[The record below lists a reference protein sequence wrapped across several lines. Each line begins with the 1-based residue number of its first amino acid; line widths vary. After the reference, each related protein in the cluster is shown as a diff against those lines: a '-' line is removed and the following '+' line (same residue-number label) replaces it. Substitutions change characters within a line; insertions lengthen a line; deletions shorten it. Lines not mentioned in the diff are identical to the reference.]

1 MGRRAFHPPLLAVF
15 LCEFDAKN
23 GNQIVL
29 ALTSASPRAPSLD
42 DLPLHVVAPHQVSA
56 PAPVSTSLAPPSAAT
71 PVPAHTPT
79 APSHPT
85 LYSASAPCS
94 PAPHAALPSDAL
106 ADALRRRSD
115 SHGPATLGRRTVS
128 PPGASLATRSRN
140 ATAPGQLSVSRQP
153 SVSSLGPKDDVA
165 SAPCL
170 PDDRESP
177 VESLP
182 PLPPSPVD
190 AERPESPAPD
200 LDKVPASDPS
210 SNGIPPSSNH
220 APAATKSTP
229 RLGKMPSLAALS
241 TSTLPLSSTDLTGA
255 TTAAAPSSP
264 SSQSQRPTLRS
275 LFDTIPEYL
284 IPKPEL
290 CGQVVSIAVDRYRL
304 VGHPIY
310 MKNESYER
318 NMAIWNAVFVVPRE
332 ADARGWHRVVTKLA
346 RTLKQLEVE
355 SRYMTTVAN
364 RGALY
369 ALLHQVLHDL
379 NTLRET
385 RVIVNSGT
393 VLELYA
399 LFEPAARPPPIRF
412 WDVPVARIDFAT
424 VAMDD
429 WDVTVRRI
437 VPHIDGVRTVAAVA
451 DRADADLDL
460 ARLAIEH
467 LVHLGAVHV
476 VDLFQGSNTY
486 VVTPRLR
493 RLAHDAHVQAECVR
507 AVTRADAA
515 VAPTPTRILTV
526 YAMFKHGATVQQ
538 VASDRAFPSHL
549 VDIRR
554 LVVAGVLHGWL
565 RRVHRFPVWHGRAP
579 PVHLAV
585 PPDPNDK
592 RRAAEMAAIAAAAA
606 AGPTFPPPP
615 HQQHQPAYPGS
626 VHGRSAPTMTP
637 VGGLASPAS
646 PTSPGAVGGAP
657 SVRAVSLAAAAP
669 RGPSPPLVLATTNA
683 QLPSLYLPVAAAA
696 TAGHHAVGSAS
707 DVPAAMVTA
716 ASPPPGA
723 AGAGMMTRAPSD
735 AASAATGAAMT
746 VGRRG
751 APATPASIVASKVE
765 AGELVPLDA
774 YCVVVRR
781 AAHVVA
787 AALSAVPGMQW
798 IEQ

>member
-1 MGRRAFHPPLLAVF
+1 MGRRAFHPPLLAIF

-29 ALTSASPRAPSLD
+29 ALSSASPRAPSLD
-42 DLPLHVVAPHQVSA
+42 DLPLHVVAPHQVPA
-56 PAPVSTSLAPPSAAT
+56 LAPVSTSLASPSAAT
-71 PVPAHTPT
+71 PVPAQTPT

-94 PAPHAALPSDAL
+94 PAPHAALPNDSL

-115 SHGPATLGRRTVS
+115 SHGPATLGRRTLS
-128 PPGASLATRSRN
+128 PRAASLAGRSRN
-140 ATAPGQLSVSRQP
+140 ATAPGQLSVSRQA
-153 SVSSLGPKDDVA
+153 SVSSLGPKDDFGSTA
-165 SAPCL
+165 TATA
-170 PDDRESP
+170 DDEFP

-182 PLPPSPVD
+182 PLPPSPID
-190 AERPESPAPD
+190 AERRDIPAPD
-200 LDKVPASDPS
+200 RNNRSASDPS
-210 SNGIPPSSNH
+210 PSDSPPNSTH
-220 APAATKSTP
+220 PPPAKTASP

-241 TSTLPLSSTDLTGA
+241 ASTLPLSSTDLAGG
-255 TTAAAPSSP
+255 TTAAALSSP
-264 SSQSQRPTLRS
+264 SPRSQRPTLRS

-310 MKNESYER
+310 LKDESYER

-364 RGALY
+364 RAALY
-369 ALLHQVLHDL
+369 ALLHQVLYDL

-385 RVIVNSGT
+385 RVVVNPGT

-399 LFEPAARPPPIRF
+399 LPEPAARPPPIRF

-515 VAPTPTRILTV
+515 VAPTPTRVLTV

-554 LVVAGVLHGWL
+554 LVVVGVLRGWL

-585 PPDPNDK
+585 PLDPNDK
-592 RRAAEMAAIAAAAA
+592 RRMAEAAAAVAAATAAAAA
-606 AGPTFPPPP
+606 AGPTFPPP
-615 HQQHQPAYPGS
+615 HQQQPGS
-626 VHGRSAPTMTP
+626 VHGRSAPTATH
-637 VGGLASPAS
+637 VGALASPAS
-646 PTSPGAVGGAP
+646 PTSPGAIGGAP

-669 RGPSPPLVLATTNA
+669 RGPSPPLVLTTTNA

-723 AGAGMMTRAPSD
+723 AGAGMVTRAPSD

-781 AAHVVA
+781 PAHIVA
-787 AALSAVPGMQW
+787 AALSVMPGMQW